1 MPPRTKF
8 SLLSQ
13 PPQPLPDDDEPAAA
27 VAAEASKPA
36 GEGRPARSRAA
47 SKPAQAPRPRGA
59 TTVRLRPAAADAL
72 SEAWLDERQQTD
84 PKLSYPE
91 FASMIVLSGLAD
103 YKRERQGNPA

>member
-1 MPPRTKF
+1 VPPARTKF

-13 PPQPLPDDDEPAAA
+13 TPQPLPDDDEPAAA
-27 VAAEASKPA
+27 AEASKPA
-36 GEGRPARSRAA
+36 GEGRQARARAA

-59 TTVRLRPAAADAL
+59 TTVRLRPPAADAL

-91 FASMIVLSGLAD
+91 FASMIVLRGLAD
-103 YKRERQGNPA
+103 YKRERRGKPA